1 MRPTNFHAE
10 DIARILK
17 RQKIATITELKTALG
32 TEVDSTVFRKL
43 KELAYRTSYS
53 HRGCYYTLDALARF
67 DEAGLWS
74 FRSVWFSRHGTLLS
88 TVEALVSDS
97 EAGYYASELQSVVHV
112 SVKVSLL
119 KLIRE
124 QRLSR
129 EKILGHLLYV
139 SSHGPTR
146 KKQLAARQ
154 VHQAEPAALGLG
166 PGVLMLPDELKAAIV
181 LFWSLLDEKQR
192 RLYAG
197 LEAMKFGHGGAQK
210 IADLLGM
217 DVGTV
222 AKGRR
227 DLLSSDVEIGR
238 VRRQGGGR
246 SSAKKKRRRSSPG
259 SKKS

>member
-1 MRPTNFHAE
+1 MRPTNFRAE

-17 RQKIATITELKTALG
+17 RQKTATMSELKEALG

-53 HRGCYYTLDALARF
+53 HRGSYYTLDDLARF
-67 DEAGLWS
+67 DEDGLWS
-74 FRSVWFSRHGTLLS
+74 FRAVWFSRHGTLLS

-97 EAGYYASELQSVVHV
+97 EAGYYANELEGVVHV
-112 SVKVSLL
+112 SVKVPLL
-119 KLIRE
+119 KLVRE
-124 QRLSR
+124 QRLTR
-129 EKILGHLLYV
+129 EKVLDQFLYV
-139 SSHGPTR
+139 SSHRSTR

-154 VHQAEPAALGLG
+154 LHQAQPAALGLG
-166 PGVLMLPDELKAAIV
+166 PSVRVLPDELKAAIV

-197 LEAMKFGHGGAQK
+197 LEAMKFGHGGDQQ

-222 AKGRR
+222 ARGRR
-227 DLLSSDVEIGR
+227 DLLSSDVEMSR
-238 VRRQGGGR
+238 VRRKGGGR
-246 SSAKKKRRRSSPG
+246 SAAQKKRRRSSPG
-259 SKKS
+259 SKRS